1 MAGATKNE
9 MSTSVLK
16 TFEEKFFDMASS
28 GNASDVKVYLK
39 GNAPVICNHGL
50 HPLEIAG
57 TSLWLFVPQISRIR
71 PALQG
76 QSVGKTMAVF
86 PCSLLCFSLHCHFA

>member
-16 TFEEKFFDMASS
+16 TFEEKFFDMASL

-39 GNAPVICNHGL
+39 GNAPVNHL
-50 HPLEIAG
+50 LPQPLPTG
-57 TSLWLFVPQISRIR
+57 NSGGFLSR
-71 PALQG
+71 
-76 QSVGKTMAVF
+76 K
-86 PCSLLCFSLHCHFA
+86 SLL